1 MTNMSFYRLMNIIKK
16 EFIHIKRDKASLFIV
31 LMMPILFTVLFGYT
45 ITTEVD
51 EIKLAIL
58 DNDYSSESR
67 ALVSKFAASNYF
79 RPYKYVNNLKSI
91 EEMIDSNEV
100 KSALIIPHGYSNLGE
115 KKEEALLIIDGTDPT
130 VAQTALQSG
139 TLIANVNSVD
149 ESTRVKMT
157 EGSLNTKVWYNPNLK
172 STNFI
177 VPGLIGIVMQN
188 ITIILTAFS
197 LVRERERGNL
207 ELLIVS
213 PIKPS
218 ELIIGKMIPYIS
230 IGFIDFLIALFL
242 GTQLFSIPI
251 RGSLLLLMMLGF
263 VFVITALSIGMLI
276 STVARNQLQAMQIT
290 FIILLPTILLSGFMF
305 PIEAMP
311 RMVQNISKLLPATY
325 FIVILRGIILKGTP
339 FRLLITES
347 LVLVLFSFVLLLAAI
362 KKFHKSLD

>member
-1 MTNMSFYRLMNIIKK
+1 
-16 EFIHIKRDKASLFIV
+16 
-31 LMMPILFTVLFGYT
+31 MMPILFTALFGYT

-79 RPYKYVNNLKSI
+79 KPYAYVNTLESI
-91 EEMIDSNEV
+91 EKMIDSNTV
-100 KSALIIPHGYSNLGE
+100 KSALIIPHGFSDLGE
-115 KKEEALLIIDGTDPT
+115 KKEEALLIIDGSDPT

-139 TLIANVNSVD
+139 SLIANVNSVSD
-149 ESTRVKMT
+149 EVRIKMT
-157 EGSLNTKVWYNPNLK
+157 EGSLNTKVWYNPNLE

-251 RGSLLLLMMLGF
+251 RGSLLLLMILGF

-276 STVARNQLQAMQIT
+276 STVAKNQLQAMQIT

-311 RMVQNISKLLPATY
+311 PMVQNVSKLLPATY
-325 FIVILRGIILKGTP
+325 FIIILRGIILKGTS
-339 FRLLITES
+339 FNLLITES

>member
-1 MTNMSFYRLMNIIKK
+1 MSFYRLMSIIKK

-51 EIKLAIL
+51 EIKLAVL

-67 ALVSKFAASNYF
+67 TLVRKFAASNYF
-79 RPYKYVNNLKSI
+79 RPYEYVSSLETL

-100 KSALIIPHGYSNLGE
+100 KSGLIIPHGYSNLGE

-172 STNFI
+172 SSNFI

-251 RGSLLLLMMLGF
+251 RGSLLLLMLLGF

-305 PIEAMP
+305 PIDAMP
-311 RMVQNISKLLPATY
+311 SMVQNISKLLPATY
-325 FIVILRGIILKGTP
+325 FIIILRGIILKGTP
-339 FRLLITES
+339 FKLLITES
-347 LVLVLFSFVLLLAAI
+347 LVLVLFSFVLLMAAI